1 MVYHM
6 YKYIMIRLSGVFK
19 EGDMTKILNV
29 LGILLS
35 IKKVLNEKTKIY
47 SYKYKLKGGG
57 QGGIYLLNVPL

>member
-57 QGGIYLLNVPL
+57 SRGDISP